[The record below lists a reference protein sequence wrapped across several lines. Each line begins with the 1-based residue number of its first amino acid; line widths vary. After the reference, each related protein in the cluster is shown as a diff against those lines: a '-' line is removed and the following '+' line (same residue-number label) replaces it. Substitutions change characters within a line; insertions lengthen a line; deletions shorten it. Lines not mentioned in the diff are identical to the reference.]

1 MSSRQQLQFALV
13 ALVAGIAWGLLRH
26 RESRHR
32 RLLGMLQGLEWFIA
46 YGGAVALIEGLRHA
60 IEAEDAPEELPE
72 RVTHIQ
78 QIIAERTGTEG

>member
-1 MSSRQQLQFALV
+1 VSSRQQLQFALV

-26 RESRHR
+26 RDSRHR
-32 RLLGMLQGLEWFIA
+32 RLLGVLQGLEWFIA
-46 YGGAVALIEGLRHA
+46 YGGALALIEGLRRA
-60 IEAEDAPEELPE
+60 IEDDDEPEELPE